1 MTTFIIY
8 LTLTTAFSIS
18 LVSLLLVM
26 AIEKIKL
33 LNN

>member
-8 LTLTTAFSIS
+8 LTLTTAFSIA

-26 AIEKIKL
+26 AIEKIKSL
-33 LNN
+33 TN